1 MEVSITTRNQ
11 PSRTEIWHMFDRI
24 AKRYDLLNHLLSF
37 GQDIRWRKKAGRFL
51 KQNSQ
56 QYILDLATGTA
67 DQILTLFKHEQQ
79 VSSAV
84 GTDLAKEMLSI
95 GRQKLKKAN
104 LDEQI
109 VLQEGDVENIMYGE
123 GTFDAVTIAFGIRNT
138 TRVEKSLSEMYR
150 VLRPGGRAIIL
161 EFSLPK
167 NPVVKKIYLLYFRY
181 VLPVVGSVISGD
193 SYAYSY
199 LNQTV
204 ETFPYGDSFC
214 RLMTQAGFMGV
225 SMHSLTFGIAA
236 IYYGDKP

>member
-1 MEVSITTRNQ
+1 
-11 PSRTEIWHMFDRI
+11 
-24 AKRYDLLNHLLSF
+24 
-37 GQDIRWRKKAGRFL
+37 
-51 KQNSQ
+51 
-56 QYILDLATGTA
+56 
-67 DQILTLFKHEQQ
+67 
-79 VSSAV
+79 
-84 GTDLAKEMLSI
+84 
-95 GRQKLKKAN
+95 
-104 LDEQI
+104 
-109 VLQEGDVENIMYGE
+109 MYGE